1 MRAILTGGKD
11 VSDHQPPAWTEYSD
25 SLLDCFLST
34 DTTFDV
40 MNGNVRDD
48 HVKAIVF
55 KGQSRHVGRM
65 QLNSISYPFSDSIA
79 HCDLSGVARLIP
91 FPPEID
97 SHCPARGQPFA
108 RQDQSPLAP
117 TPHLRH
123 PSTPRG
129 VDRAEHPS
137 QDQNLTPL

>member
-97 SHCPARGQPFA
+97 PHCPARGKAFGGQEQYAP
-108 RQDQSPLAP
+108 AP
-117 TPHLRH
+117 TTHIQDPFI
-123 PSTPRG
+123 P
-129 VDRAEHPS
+129 AEVEPVEQLSPAHE
-137 QDQNLTPL
+137 LATL